1 MEFVSYFFDFVL
13 HCFLHY
19 FLRLNVHV
27 IFAIFSVIALYECL
41 LVNRLLILCFAH
53 EFAILSS
60 FYARDCFGWDCMMIF
75 VIVLSLSS
83 YLLW

>member
-1 MEFVSYFFDFVL
+1 
-13 HCFLHY
+13 
-19 FLRLNVHV
+19 VHV

-60 FYARDCFGWDCMMIF
+60 CYACDSFGWDCMMIF
-75 VIVLSLSS
+75 VIVFSLP
-83 YLLW
+83 YHLLW